1 MTQISPKLYSDISLD
16 ELVTYSIHELLEQK
30 MEATFENVVAKCFE
44 LFPDKFSLMGY
55 PQWPDSARV
64 NKSWL
69 RCRTDFKYIKGSVKS
84 GFTITSKGLDAVERV
99 QKKLRRPLVEKVVVS
114 RKKAKERS
122 REEEFIKELEQSE
135 VYKRYLADQEKTEIS
150 HFEFCDMLYCTLE
163 SSAVAL
169 RDHLEKLKG
178 YAQKL
183 NKTKILEFLLFSE
196 NKLSHLLREKV
207 ETSEYTGGMNKA
219 KKRGAKC

>member
-1 MTQISPKLYSDISLD
+1 MSQIPSKLYSDVSLD
-16 ELVTYSIHELLEQK
+16 ELVTYSIHELLEAQL
-30 MEATFENVVAKCFE
+30 EATFENIVAKCFE

-84 GFTITSKGLDAVERV
+84 GFAITSKGLDAVERV
-99 QKKLRRPLVEKVVVS
+99 QKKLKRPITEKVVVS

-122 REEEFIKELEQSE
+122 REEEFIKDLEQSE
-135 VYKRYLADQEKTEIS
+135 MYKRYLINQEQTEMS

-163 SSAVAL
+163 SSAKAL

-183 NKTKILEFLLFSE
+183 NRNNVLEFLLFAE
-196 NKLSHLLREKV
+196 NKFSHLLRNKV
-207 ETSEYTGGMNKA
+207 EIQEYVGGMNKA
-219 KKRGAKC
+219 KNKGG